1 MQPSLECAI
10 SIYWQFSVI
19 RKGTS
24 KKDLSPQM
32 EGIVLLTFEIQMKH
46 RFLQEAFLIIILS
59 SLCRLHETPIY
70 LTVRRSLD

>member
-59 SLCRLHETPIY
+59 SLCRLHETPH
-70 LTVRRSLD
+70 LLNSQKEP